1 MKFSIKDF
9 FSKLVTFTEKILNG
23 KLHILCSVIFSLKDF
38 ITLIPLS
45 EWSADYLKPFELCY
59 MKKKYCQDNIKFHL
73 SPDST
78 EATAHK
84 SNPANPLTKAVHATS
99 EVSKVLL

>member
-1 MKFSIKDF
+1 MVICLQEW
-9 FSKLVTFTEKILNG
+9 LVRIVFRISL
-23 KLHILCSVIFSLKDF
+23 IFPLKDF

-45 EWSADYLKPFELCY
+45 EWSGDYLKPFELCY

-73 SPDST
+73 SPDSIG
-78 EATAHK
+78 ATAHK
-84 SNPANPLTKAVHATS
+84 SNPANPLTKAVYASS